1 MERLTGIRSV
11 NIARLI
17 YLLVCELVG
26 AAMANHIAGSEKIW
40 IGVVGGLALAVF
52 FILVESLTKKF
63 TLRGVSNATV
73 GLLIGVFCA
82 WLLSRGLVKL
92 VEATL
97 QAKVEQLESIT
108 LVLNASLYA
117 SLGFLGSVLALRSGR
132 DDFSLLIPYI
142 RFQQESS
149 PGRPLLMDINV
160 ITDSRL
166 YKILNTG
173 FIDGNL
179 IIPRFVFEDLHI
191 MANSKIPSQQA
202 RGQKGLGVLERLQ
215 TGGKFQIT
223 IQDSETDD
231 DSDSTDARLLFICRL
246 LGAKLLTS
254 DGALAKVARLQ
265 GVKTLNINDLT
276 QALKPKIAVGE
287 SIHLPLVR
295 AGKDENQAVGYMP
308 DGSMIVVNNA
318 INKLNTTQD
327 VTVIST
333 LETDAGTMV
342 FAELIKPEVKPEDGK
357 K

>member
-1 MERLTGIRSV
+1 
-11 NIARLI
+11 
-17 YLLVCELVG
+17 
-26 AAMANHIAGSEKIW
+26 MANHIAGSEKIW
-40 IGVVGGLALAVF
+40 IGVVGGLVLAVF

-63 TLRGVSNATV
+63 TLRGFSNATV

-97 QAKVEQLESIT
+97 QGKVEQLESIT

-142 RFQQESS
+142 RFQQDSS
-149 PGRPLLMDINV
+149 PGRPILLDINV

-173 FIDGNL
+173 FVDGNL

-191 MANSKIPSQQA
+191 MANSNTPSQQA
-202 RGQKGLGVLERLQ
+202 RGQRGLDVLERLK
-215 TGGKFQIT
+215 TGDRFQMT
-223 IQDSETDD
+223 IQDSETEG

-254 DGALAKVARLQ
+254 DEALAKTSRLQ

-276 QALKPKIAVGE
+276 HALKPKIAVGE
-287 SIHLPLVR
+287 RIRLPLVR
-295 AGKDENQAVGYMP
+295 AGKDENQAVGYMQ

-318 INKLNTTQD
+318 SNKLNTTQD

-342 FAELIKPEVKPEDGK
+342 FAELLTSPSESQGGEK
-357 K
+357 

>member
-1 MERLTGIRSV
+1 M
-11 NIARLI
+11 LI
-17 YLLVCELVG
+17 CELAG
-26 AAMANHIAGSEKIW
+26 AAMANHIGGSEKIW
-40 IGVVGGLALAVF
+40 IGVIGGLVLAIF

-63 TLRGVSNATV
+63 TLRGFSNATV

-92 VEATL
+92 IEATL
-97 QAKVEQLESIT
+97 LGKVDQLESVT
-108 LVLNASLYA
+108 LVINAALYA

-142 RFQQESS
+142 RFHQESA
-149 PGRPLLMDINV
+149 PGPPLLLDIGI

-191 MANSKIPSQQA
+191 MANSDSDSKKA
-202 RGQKGLGVLERLQ
+202 RGERGLQALERLQ
-215 TGGKFQIT
+215 NNNKFQIT
-223 IQDSETDD
+223 IQDSESDEET
-231 DSDSTDARLLFICRL
+231 DSTDARLLFICRL
-246 LGAKLLTS
+246 VGAKLLTS
-254 DGALAKVARLQ
+254 DEALAKTARLQ
-265 GVKTLNINDLT
+265 GLKALNINDLN

-287 SIHLPLVR
+287 HIRLPLVR
-295 AGKDENQAVGYMP
+295 TGKDDNQAVGYTP

-318 INKLNTTQD
+318 SNKLNTTQD

-342 FAELIKPEVKPEDGK
+342 FAELASKEINAS
-357 K
+357 